1 MAVPGNAPQ
10 TTRFTR
16 IVTAIAD
23 IVALENSRYDDVIPA
38 RHLYHLFEATALL
51 HPDRPALSVMKGGD
65 LEEAAAHF
73 SHRELLGKIAQAANL
88 FRSLGATPDSG
99 PVAFLC
105 PALAQMQV
113 ALLGAQV
120 AGVAS
125 SINYLLTADAVA
137 DLLIAENAEVLVIP
151 SAADDPESWHKAA
164 TVMERVPSL
173 RFVLVIGGDGD
184 PPHKM
189 ISFDAALAAR
199 RDVL

>member
-1 MAVPGNAPQ
+1 VPGNAPQ

-23 IVALENSRYDDVIPA
+23 IVALENSPYDDLIPA
-38 RHLYHLFEATALL
+38 RHLCHLFEATAPL
-51 HPDRPALSVMKGGD
+51 HPDRPALTVMKTGD
-65 LEEAAAHF
+65 LVEAAAHF
-73 SHRELLGKIAQAANL
+73 SHRELLGRIAQAANL
-88 FRSLGATPDSG
+88 FRSLGVAPDSG

-137 DLLIAENAEVLVIP
+137 DLLIAESAEVLVIP